1 VNGVGWL
8 VLGPRTDTVT
18 VCLLAPYF
26 SGTKALARLSRGR
39 GQRGADVGEDAAVEG
54 QPAGFTL
61 RSSSRSAL
69 AEEETMLV
77 PRMVSCSVAQAMH
90 L

>member
-1 VNGVGWL
+1 
-8 VLGPRTDTVT
+8 VLGPRT
-18 VCLLAPYF
+18 Y
-26 SGTKALARLSRGR
+26 ALYGVPPSAVFFWDKSPREAFERPR
-39 GQRGADVGEDAAVEG
+39 PTRGADVGDDAAVEG
-54 QPAGFTL
+54 QPAGFTTL

-69 AEEETMLV
+69 AEQETMLT